1 MLERRSIRRTR
12 VLKNATIILNDR
24 SSFFDCIVRNLTI
37 VGASL
42 LVQSSVGIPE
52 SFVLSFDFRRST
64 RQCRV
69 LWRVENELGVQF
81 Y

>member
-24 SSFFDCIVRNLTI
+24 STFFDCIVRNLTI
-37 VGASL
+37 AGASL